1 MNRNDEE
8 IITIEE
14 LCEILRIGK
23 NTANMLLG
31 SGQIAAFRIGR
42 LWKIPKNSVY
52 EYINNST
59 LNTKPSRL

>member
-14 LCEILRIGK
+14 LCEILRIGR
-23 NTANMLLG
+23 NTAYMLLG

-52 EYINNST
+52 E
-59 LNTKPSRL
+59 